1 MADEPPIERRGI
13 KLTPGERFKNWVDSA
28 LKIWPLLLPLF
39 GASLYGNSEAIQS
52 LVHGAPSPEPVE
64 VIPPVVTGGFDAQIQ
79 SKLRNMEGRLTRL
92 EARSS
97 RSNESIE
104 AVMRKLRTWHE

>member
-39 GASLYGNSEAIQS
+39 GASLYGNSEAIQN
-52 LVHGAPSPEPVE
+52 LVHGESSPEPVE

-79 SKLRNMEGRLTRL
+79 SKLRIVKARLSKL
-92 EARSS
+92 EA
-97 RSNESIE
+97 E
-104 AVMRKLRTWHE
+104 MKKLRTWHE